1 MHRFPSSSTWN
12 RSANPKIA
20 EAFLEHEGSLL
31 KNVNLLMLRDIIS
44 ACPFPD
50 GSQVQVPKAPKA
62 RSDPVSEQRAVRPS
76 GQ

>member
-12 RSANPKIA
+12 RSANTKIA

-50 GSQVQVPKAPKA
+50 GSQVQVPKA